1 MNHVMLEVRN
11 IIKDYMKPE
20 KGSFGF
26 KKKAVRAVDGIS
38 LTVHEGEVFG
48 FLGPNGAGK
57 STTMNI
63 MATLLKPTSGEVFIN
78 GIDAIKNPFEARKYL
93 GYVFQDPSIDE
104 QLTAMENL
112 YFQGLIY
119 NIPSEHLQERMK
131 EVLELVELS
140 NKANEQVKS
149 FSGGM
154 KRRLEIARGLM
165 HAPPLLFLDEP
176 TIGLDPQSRQS
187 LWQYILDLNQKKKQ
201 TIFMTTHYM
210 EEAEFCDR
218 IAIVNKGKIVT
229 EGTPTE
235 LKEMVGDDIIEIGA
249 SDMHKAYDEL
259 LAALPSLTM
268 EKDEEHRL
276 IIIDCQNGHELL
288 TSVFNAIK
296 TPILSFNL
304 RKPTLDDVFIKLAG
318 EEMPGST
325 IHKNIRKKIG

>member
-1 MNHVMLEVRN
+1 MNHIMLEAKD
-11 IIKDYMKPE
+11 IIKDYMRPE

-38 LTVHEGEVFG
+38 LKVAQGEIFG

-63 MATLLKPTSGEVFIN
+63 MATLLKPTSGEIYIN
-78 GIDAIKNPFEARKYL
+78 GIDAIKDPFEARKYL

-104 QLTAMENL
+104 QLTAIDNL

-119 NIPSEHLQERMK
+119 NLPLNKINGKIK
-131 EVLELVELS
+131 EVLELVELT
-140 NKANEQVKS
+140 NKAEEQVKT

-165 HAPPLLFLDEP
+165 HSPPLLFLDEP
-176 TIGLDPQSRQS
+176 TIGLDPQSRKS
-187 LWQYILDLNQKKKQ
+187 LWQYILDLNQKKNQ

-218 IAIVNKGKIVT
+218 IAIVDHGKIIA
-229 EGTPTE
+229 EGTPAE

-249 SDMHKAYDEL
+249 SDMEKAYNEL
-259 LAALPSLTM
+259 TAQLPALSI
-268 EKDEEHRL
+268 EQDQDHKL
-276 IIIDCQNGHELL
+276 IIIECQNGHELL
-288 TSVFNAIK
+288 SSIFAAIT

-304 RKPTLDDVFIKLAG
+304 RKPTLDDVFIKLTG
-318 EEMPGST
+318 KEMEGSS
-325 IHKNIRKKIG
+325 IHKNIRKKS